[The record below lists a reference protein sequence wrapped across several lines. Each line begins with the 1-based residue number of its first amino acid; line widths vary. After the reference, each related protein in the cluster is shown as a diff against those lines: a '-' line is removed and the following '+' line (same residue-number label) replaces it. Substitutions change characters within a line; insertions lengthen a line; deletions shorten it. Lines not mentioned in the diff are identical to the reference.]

1 MKNLVFTMILAVLTT
16 FATSVRAQNYPREY
30 LGLPGDNLNLYAVMD
45 LFRNSETLEG
55 FEKSLN
61 SPDLRINNLDLNG
74 DNMVDYITVS
84 DFVNKKVHTIVL
96 RAILGP
102 NDYQDVAVI
111 TVQMLKKRK
120 VLIQMIGD
128 EALYGPN
135 YIIEPF
141 LANKPKQRFYGGE
154 LYADNYYTN
163 NTIEINNYYTA
174 VYEWP
179 LIVFIYDPHYM
190 EWHSPW
196 FWGYYPDWWFHW
208 SPWYWHFYHGYHS
221 CRSNH
226 YYAHY
231 HHWDYVR
238 YSDYHDFYYNGIR
251 RYSPQVNNNIE
262 EGLYKTTY
270 SKPELRRDGANY
282 FTNTRLTNP
291 NERSRDGVA
300 PSSRRV
306 APGAAVNTGEVGR
319 RTAPARES
327 VRSATVTTTRRVSES
342 GSEELRESQRRET
355 ETREAPR
362 RATEVREAQRR
373 EIESREVEAREAQ
386 RREAES
392 REAEAREAQRRD
404 MERREAEAREAQRR
418 EMESRAAEARETQKR
433 DMERREAEAR
443 EAQRR
448 EAENRA
454 AEAREAQ
461 RREIESRAA
470 EAREAQ
476 RREAESR
483 EAEAR
488 EAQRRELESRAAEA
502 REAQRREAENRAA
515 EAREA
520 QRREAEN
527 RAAEAREAQ
536 RREIE
541 SRAAEA
547 RRRE

>member
-1 MKNLVFTMILAVLTT
+1 MILAVLTI

-74 DNMVDYITVS
+74 DYQVDYITVS
-84 DFVNKKVHTIVL
+84 DFINKKVHTIVL

-120 VLIQMIGD
+120 VLIQLIGD

-141 LANKPKQRFYGGE
+141 LANKPKQSFYGGE

-163 NTIEINNYYTA
+163 NTIEINTYYTP

-179 LIVFIYDPHYM
+179 LIVCIYDPYYM
-190 EWHSPW
+190 GWHSPW
-196 FWGYYPDWWFHW
+196 FWGHYPDWWFHW

-251 RYSPQVNNNIE
+251 RYSPQVHNNID
-262 EGLYKTTY
+262 EGLYNATY
-270 SKPELRRDGANY
+270 SKPELRREGANY

-291 NERSRDGVA
+291 NERGRDGVV
-300 PSSRRV
+300 PSSRRA
-306 APGAAVNTGEVGR
+306 APEAAVNSGEVGR
-319 RTAPARES
+319 RTAPPRES
-327 VRSATVTTTRRVSES
+327 VRSATVTTTRRESER
-342 GSEELRESQRRET
+342 GSAEMRESQRRET
-355 ETREAPR
+355 ETRETETREATR
-362 RATEVREAQRR
+362 RATEAREAEARETQRRETESREAEVREAQRR
-373 EIESREVEAREAQ
+373 EIESREAEAREAQ
-386 RREAES
+386 RREIESREAEAREVQRREMENRAAEAREAQRREMES
-392 REAEAREAQRRD
+392 REAEAREAQRRE
-404 MERREAEAREAQRR
+404 MESRAAEAREAQRREMESRAAEAREAQRREMESREAEAREAQRR
-418 EMESRAAEARETQKR
+418 EMESRAAEARETQ
-433 DMERREAEAR
+433 RREM
-443 EAQRR
+443 
-448 EAENRA
+448 
-454 AEAREAQ
+454 
-461 RREIESRAA
+461 ESRAA

-476 RREAESR
+476 RREMESR

-488 EAQRRELESRAAEA
+488 RRE
-502 REAQRREAENRAA
+502 
-515 EAREA
+515 
-520 QRREAEN
+520 
-527 RAAEAREAQ
+527 
-536 RREIE
+536 
-541 SRAAEA
+541 
-547 RRRE
+547 

>member
-1 MKNLVFTMILAVLTT
+1 MILAVLTT

-154 LYADNYYTN
+154 LYAYNYYTN

-262 EGLYKTTY
+262 EGLYNATY
-270 SKPELRRDGANY
+270 SKPELRREGANY

-327 VRSATVTTTRRVSES
+327 VRSATVTTTRRVSEN

-362 RATEVREAQRR
+362 RATEVREA
-373 EIESREVEAREAQ
+373 EVREAQ

-404 MERREAEAREAQRR
+404 MERREAEAREAQR
-418 EMESRAAEARETQKR
+418 R

-476 RREAESR
+476 RREAERREAEAREAQRRDIERREAEAREAQRRDLESR

-488 EAQRRELESRAAEA
+488 EAQRREMESRAAEA
-502 REAQRREAENRAA
+502 RETQRRELDSRAA

>member
-1 MKNLVFTMILAVLTT
+1 MILAVLTT

-141 LANKPKQRFYGGE
+141 LANKSKQRFYVGE

-251 RYSPQVNNNIE
+251 RYSPQVHNNID
-262 EGLYKTTY
+262 EGLYNATY
-270 SKPELRRDGANY
+270 SKPELRREGANY

-327 VRSATVTTTRRVSES
+327 VRSATVTTTRRVSEN

-362 RATEVREAQRR
+362 RATEVREA
-373 EIESREVEAREAQ
+373 EAREAQ
-386 RREAES
+386 K
-392 REAEAREAQRRD
+392 RD

-418 EMESRAAEARETQKR
+418 EMESRAAEAREAQ
-433 DMERREAEAR
+433 RREMDSRAAEAREAQRREMDSRAAEAREAQRREMESRAAEAR

-461 RREIESRAA
+461 RREAESRAA

-488 EAQRRELESRAAEA
+488 EAQRREMESRAAEA
-502 REAQRREAENRAA
+502 RETQRRELESRAA